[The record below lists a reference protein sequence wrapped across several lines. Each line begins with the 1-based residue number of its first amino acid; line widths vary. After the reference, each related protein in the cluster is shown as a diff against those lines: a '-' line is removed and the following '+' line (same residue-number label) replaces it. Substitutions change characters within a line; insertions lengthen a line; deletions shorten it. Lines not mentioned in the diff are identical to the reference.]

1 MKSSDCGA
9 VVIGSVFLGMFGLI
23 LICFGISGFIIA
35 ALNQF
40 AGINL
45 FLYYNGFPIGMLV
58 LTCILIVILFYF
70 LSKDSIKEIK

>member
-9 VVIGSVFLGMFGLI
+9 VVIGSVFLGMFG

-58 LTCILIVILFYF
+58 LTCILIAILFYF

>member
-1 MKSSDCGA
+1 MKLSDFNA
-9 VVIGSVFLGMFGLI
+9 IITGSVFLGMFG

-45 FLYYNGFPIGMLV
+45 FFYYTEVPVGMLALTSV
-58 LTCILIVILFYF
+58 LTAILLYF
-70 LSKDSIKEIK
+70 ISRD

>member
-1 MKSSDCGA
+1 MKLSDFNA
-9 VVIGSVFLGMFGLI
+9 IIVGSVFLGMFG

>member
-9 VVIGSVFLGMFGLI
+9 VVIGSVFLGMFG

-45 FLYYNGFPIGMLV
+45 FLYYNGIPIGMLV

>member
-9 VVIGSVFLGMFGLI
+9 VVIGSVFLGMFG